1 MNKDK
6 FEKILEAQN
15 YSLEDYNKFISI
27 MIDTSKDH
35 RSHKNFISFINKKDN
50 ILIWKFL
57 YNQEN
62 WDLEDFHSSK
72 LTFHKNAIVS

>member
-27 MIDTSKDH
+27 MIDTSKDLDH
-35 RSHKNFISFINKKDN
+35 IKKNLISFINKKVMQLD
-50 ILIWKFL
+50 
-57 YNQEN
+57 
-62 WDLEDFHSSK
+62 
-72 LTFHKNAIVS
+72 